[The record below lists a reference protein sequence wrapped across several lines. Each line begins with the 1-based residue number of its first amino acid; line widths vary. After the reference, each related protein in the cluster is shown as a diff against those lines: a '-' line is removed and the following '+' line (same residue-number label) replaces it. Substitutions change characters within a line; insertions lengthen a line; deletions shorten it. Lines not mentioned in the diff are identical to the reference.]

1 MKNIKFLSFSLLFS
15 LFCLSTT
22 NAQNAVMSGSFQ
34 FTNDIN
40 KRIGIIV
47 LQSGMQRFEFPI
59 SDNIIIANLLPGRYA
74 LSIEFQ
80 SGGRGGQMTKL
91 SQNIDIESERRTVC
105 RMNASAVL
113 VFTKEYDK
121 NSIIIAMG
129 NTYGGNYQGYFD
141 DRNRDK
147 VVVVP
152 TPLPAPLPAPMQI
165 SDADF
170 NNLYN
175 SVRME
180 KFPDTKMRTLKTAS
194 NFNALFS
201 CEQVKRLCLLFTM
214 EDDKLQCAKYLA
226 PQVLDVQNLPYIK
239 DIFTFDS
246 TKNEYL
252 KFLNRR

>member
-1 MKNIKFLSFSLLFS
+1 MKNIKFLFVSFTLV
-15 LFCLSTT
+15 LFCLSAIH
-22 NAQNAVMSGSFQ
+22 AQNAVLSGSFQ

-47 LQSGMQRFEFPI
+47 LQSGLQKFEFPI
-59 SDNIIIANLLPGRYA
+59 SDNIIIANLLPGRYL
-74 LSIEFQ
+74 LSVEFQ

-113 VFTKEYDK
+113 VFTKEYDR
-121 NSIIIAMG
+121 NSIALFAG
-129 NTYGGNYQGYFD
+129 NMRDEWRDYNNFNKKGN
-141 DRNRDK
+141 NT

-152 TPLPAPLPAPMQI
+152 PPIPEPMPI

-170 NNLYN
+170 SNLYN
-175 SVRME
+175 SVRNE
-180 KFPDTKMRTLKTAS
+180 KFADTKMRTLKTAS
-194 NFNALFS
+194 NFNSFFT
-201 CEQVKRLCLLFTM
+201 CDQVKRLALLFNM
-214 EDDKLQCAKYLA
+214 EDDKLECAKYLV
-226 PQVLDVQNLPYIK
+226 PKVLDVQNLPYIK

-252 KFLNRR
+252 KFLNRK